1 MFPQVKRTSGQ
12 SFFNWDLFP
21 NREVCTPALLTPEGA
36 VQQIK
41 LGEHM
46 REAYLEKW
54 KLLPSETAWDKIKV
68 LTLLGEGNF
77 CSVSAFSSSFYH
89 CDLEILRAHLYQASV
104 STLRQLCD
112 DASDTVLMQN
122 NGVARKWVVALFRS
136 DSIVFN
142 ENSITSVIAALMLT
156 LGVNEP

>member
-68 LTLLGEGNF
+68 VTLLGESKF
-77 CSVSAFSSSFYH
+77 
-89 CDLEILRAHLYQASV
+89 
-104 STLRQLCD
+104 
-112 DASDTVLMQN
+112 
-122 NGVARKWVVALFRS
+122 LFRFRLF
-136 DSIVFN
+136 IQF
-142 ENSITSVIAALMLT
+142 LPL
-156 LGVNEP
+156 

>member
-1 MFPQVKRTSGQ
+1 MCKSPSTILQVKRTSGQ

-68 LTLLGEGNF
+68 VDLYRSYLLSRGP
-77 CSVSAFSSSFYH
+77 
-89 CDLEILRAHLYQASV
+89 R
-104 STLRQLCD
+104 
-112 DASDTVLMQN
+112 
-122 NGVARKWVVALFRS
+122 
-136 DSIVFN
+136 
-142 ENSITSVIAALMLT
+142 
-156 LGVNEP
+156 